1 MNAPPVEQI
10 FAEVLGLPIEKI
22 TDDLSY
28 DTVPEWDSVS
38 HVTLIAILD
47 ETFGLRIDAED
58 AGEMN
63 SVGGTK
69 RILAAKY
76 GVR

>member
-63 SVGGTK
+63 SVGRTK
-69 RILAAKY
+69 RILTAKY